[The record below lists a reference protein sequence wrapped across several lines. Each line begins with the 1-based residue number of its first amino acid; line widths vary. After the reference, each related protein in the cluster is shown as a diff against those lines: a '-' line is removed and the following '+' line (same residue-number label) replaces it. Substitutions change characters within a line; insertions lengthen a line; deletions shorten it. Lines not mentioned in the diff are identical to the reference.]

1 MSTAEQAARDP
12 GSDAEVD
19 VGDAQQVAKWSQALG
34 VTDEALQRA
43 VQAVGRRVDRIKD
56 YLGAG
61 GMASD
66 QEDA

>member
-1 MSTAEQAARDP
+1 MSTVDQAAQDP
-12 GSDAEVD
+12 GSEAEVET
-19 VGDAQQVAKWSQALG
+19 GDPQSVARWSRALG
-34 VTDEALQRA
+34 ITDEALERA

-61 GMASD
+61 GMAGD